1 MDVGLG
7 AVDVADVAETA
18 GTTGVAFGD
27 DEQLAVEIAIP
38 IARTT
43 DALLMANLPSLPVV
57 PDETLGLHASIW
69 ARWRAPLDQPGDMAV
84 VACGLRRGFFAG
96 QPGRQNRQAGSQHR
110 SGCLAATD
118 TALDLHTLGMYLT
131 ADLAVRTQNL

>member
-18 GTTGVAFGD
+18 GATGVAFGD

-43 DALLMANLPSLPVV
+43 DALLMANLPSLPVI
-57 PDETLGLHASIW
+57 PDEH
-69 ARWRAPLDQPGDMAV
+69 
-84 VACGLRRGFFAG
+84 
-96 QPGRQNRQAGSQHR
+96 
-110 SGCLAATD
+110 
-118 TALDLHTLGMYLT
+118 
-131 ADLAVRTQNL
+131 